1 MDRSILQG
9 ESLRR
14 IIRKGGSSP
23 LKGADKILLL
33 VEKDIIT
40 EMKATVKNSRFYYG
54 VVIKYIPVICR
65 KEDQTMTQHFNDDIQ
80 RQIDEMDLNSP
91 PPIEEPRRQYWF
103 IKKCREIVKR
113 KSEEMGRPLSACTVN
128 MGCQMITE
136 HGTLKSR

>member
-1 MDRSILQG
+1 
-9 ESLRR
+9 
-14 IIRKGGSSP
+14 
-23 LKGADKILLL
+23 
-33 VEKDIIT
+33 
-40 EMKATVKNSRFYYG
+40 MKATVKNSRFYYG

-136 HGTLKSR
+136 HGTLRSR

>member
-23 LKGADKILLL
+23 QKGADKILLL